1 VALLVRRQ
9 GGYRVS
15 LRAPQNAAQGIQHL
29 ARQFVSGS
37 GRERAAGIQFLPEQD
52 VERLLELLERT
63 YAAKTPATR
72 I

>member
-1 VALLVRRQ
+1 VCRQ

-15 LRAPQNAAQGIQHL
+15 LRSPQNAAQGIQHL
-29 ARQFVSGS
+29 ARQFDSGS

-63 YAAKTPATR
+63 YAVKTPASGV
-72 I
+72 